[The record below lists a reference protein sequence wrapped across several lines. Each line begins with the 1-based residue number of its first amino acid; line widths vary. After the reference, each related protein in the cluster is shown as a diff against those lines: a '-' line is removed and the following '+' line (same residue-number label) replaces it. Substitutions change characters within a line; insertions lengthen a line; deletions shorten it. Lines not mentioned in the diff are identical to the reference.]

1 MIDEAEV
8 NTNVTTFYGSGSW
21 RFRKK

>member
-8 NTNVTTFYGSGSW
+8 NTNITTFYGSGSW